1 MTDKSDRERIGILE
15 TKVEHLDEKV
25 VGIVKAREVRGLREW
40 AVIMSIISLL
50 LAFIA
55 KKLGIL

>member
-25 VGIVKAREVRGLREW
+25 GGIVKAREARGVREW
-40 AVIMSIISLL
+40 AIIMAVASLL
-50 LAFIA
+50 LTVIA
-55 KKLGIL
+55 KKLGVL